1 MNKMSNVVSYTVSSA
16 DRMRYAAA
24 FDRLQRPA
32 THKDQREWA
41 RANPDAHLLMVQRVF
56 NGLILNQTIVE
67 MPRYKFML
75 CKHVERQGSCPRK
88 DSCNF
93 VHTAVYK
100 DAISCYRR
108 VHGASQSREQTPS
121 LPQGE
126 RSTPSVE
133 SSPPTS
139 PSPSLE
145 GPGSQ
150 APSVEERAFVSL
162 EPVSFV
168 SPPIPARV
176 GAPLSAVPNTFG
188 PRFGMP
194 PVVIIDDAPQY
205 TKRTPRNILFGID
218 VDLSWMRKV

>member
-1 MNKMSNVVSYTVSSA
+1 MSYRVSYAVNRA
-16 DRMRYAAA
+16 DRMRFAAE

-32 THKDQREWA
+32 TFKDQREWA
-41 RANPDAHLLMVQRVF
+41 RANPDAHRLMVQRVF
-56 NGLILNQTIVE
+56 NGLIQQQNIAE

-75 CKHVERQGSCPRK
+75 CKHVERQGSCPMK

-100 DAISCYRR
+100 DAISCYKRAL
-108 VHGASQSREQTPS
+108 GDSQSREQTPS

-126 RSTPSVE
+126 RSTPSVQ
-133 SSPPTS
+133 SSPEPS
-139 PSPSLE
+139 PSPSPE
-145 GPGSQ
+145 GPDTQ
-150 APSVEERAFVSL
+150 APSVVERDSVSP

-194 PVVIIDDAPQY
+194 PVVIIDDAPLLSKKM
-205 TKRTPRNILFGID
+205 TRDILFGID
-218 VDLSWMRKV
+218 LDLPWIRRA

>member
-1 MNKMSNVVSYTVSSA
+1 MSHVVSYSVNRA
-16 DRMRYAAA
+16 DRMRFAAE
-24 FDRLQRPA
+24 FDRLQRSA
-32 THKDQREWA
+32 THKDQRDWA
-41 RANPDAHLLMVQRVF
+41 RANPDAHRLMVQRVF
-56 NGLILNQTIVE
+56 NGLILNQTIAE

-75 CKHVERQGSCPRK
+75 CKHVERQGSCPMK

-139 PSPSLE
+139 PSPSPE
-145 GPGSQ
+145 GPDSQ

-168 SPPIPARV
+168 TPPIPARV
-176 GAPLSAVPNTFG
+176 GAPLSAAPNTFG

-205 TKRTPRNILFGID
+205 TKRTHRDILFGINL
-218 VDLSWMRKV
+218 DLPWIRRA